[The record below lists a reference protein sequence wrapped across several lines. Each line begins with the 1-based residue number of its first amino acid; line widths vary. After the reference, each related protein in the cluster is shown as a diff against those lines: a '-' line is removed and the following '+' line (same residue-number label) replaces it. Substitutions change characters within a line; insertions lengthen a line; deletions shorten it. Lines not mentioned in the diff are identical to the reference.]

1 MTQSWMAIEI
11 DRDFYT
17 NSYGDGV
24 PRLYFDVDPNSYV
37 LIKSGT
43 YDKENNVLTVVDDKG
58 ETHVLSNEPDSNLFK
73 NNIYLDWT
81 TFNRD
86 FYKQWGCDEGNR
98 SDYEPWM
105 YNSLGALAY
114 ELKLFDEFTGKM
126 YYGKEVEVTNN

>member
-17 NSYGDGV
+17 NSYGEGV

-37 LIKSGT
+37 LIKSGE
-43 YDKENNVLTVVDDKG
+43 YDKKNNVLTVVDDKG

-86 FYKQWGCDEGNR
+86 FYKRWGCNEENR
-98 SDYEPWM
+98 TDYEPWM

-114 ELKLFDEFTGKM
+114 ELKLYDEFTGTM
-126 YYGKEVEVTNN
+126 YYGKEAEVTNN